1 MTLKH
6 MGSTRDLLVLGDG
19 VWKIE
24 IHRTGCVDISIAGGR
39 AHECDLQKVAALLL
53 EARTMAS
60 KYFDER
66 WPG

>member
-6 MGSTRDLLVLGDG
+6 MGSTTDLLVLGDG

-53 EARTMAS
+53 EARRIAGDWFGPS
-60 KYFDER
+60 
-66 WPG
+66 WGG